1 MSATKQDLLY
11 FKEENQ
17 KLKEN
22 FKKFLKKH
30 ESNKKY
36 IAKDKVKE
44 FIEEQEILIHN
55 LDKKID
61 KIIVIDEKIHSKPA
75 QKRKIFET
83 SPTQNEN
90 QAPKRPHME
99 PEIMKNSLENF
110 FNNSGLQHLAEN
122 IFSYLHYKD
131 LDACQLV
138 NRSSKSILGNPKFW
152 LRKFVQ
158 RGMSK
163 KNQNNWINA
172 IQLAKETDFERNL
185 QLYLKRSL
193 WKAKIIDIPCYID
206 ENILQ
211 KSSELIKE
219 FGNRALIQS
228 QSHQRKNGKYTTAGF
243 IQALAAIQM
252 HRDKGL
258 HDIKDW
264 AVFNNTAAACG
275 NLEIIKI
282 VSPLMDNPNAN
293 WDENGDDRNIMFTPI
308 YSAAINGHLEIVK
321 YLVEHY
327 INNLNL
333 NAFPALVNGA
343 RRHPHVGK
351 YIRSLD
357 NGIFFT
363 SKYTNNSLSLKKSRT
378 K

>member
-1 MSATKQDLLY
+1 MSTTKQDLLN

-22 FKKFLKKH
+22 FKKFLKNH

-36 IAKDKVKE
+36 IAKDRVKK
-44 FIEEQEILIHN
+44 FFEEQETLIDN
-55 LDKKID
+55 LDQKID
-61 KIIVIDEKIHSKPA
+61 KIIVKDEKRYSKPA

-99 PEIMKNSLENF
+99 LEIMKNSLENF

-206 ENILQ
+206 ENILK
-211 KSSELIKE
+211 KSAELIKE
-219 FGNRALIQS
+219 FEDLALIRS
-228 QSHQRKNGKYTTAGF
+228 YNRENGKFIKQIENYTAGC
-243 IQALAAIQM
+243 IQALAAIQIE
-252 HRDKGL
+252 GL
-258 HDIKDW
+258 HWTKDW
-264 AVFNNTAAACG
+264 ALLNNDAATHG

-282 VSPLMDNPNAN
+282 VSPLMDNPNYS
-293 WDENGDDRNIMFTPI
+293 WLLDIDMDDIDMDDSHDDNNAINIMFTPI
-308 YSAAINGHLEIVK
+308 YTATLKGHLEIVQFLVPLSNNLDPQALQIIARKDPNVEK
-321 YLVEHY
+321 YL
-327 INNLNL
+327 
-333 NAFPALVNGA
+333 
-343 RRHPHVGK
+343 
-351 YIRSLD
+351 RSM
-357 NGIFFT
+357 NYGI
-363 SKYTNNSLSLKKSRT
+363 
-378 K
+378 